1 MSFRDELL
9 QALDDDYGIT
19 PKTIA
24 KGIAQV
30 IKGESVVEKHAKNKD
45 REGYFGELQL
55 VERKVSTTP
64 SDVMFGAMMYDALRG
79 GDLGI
84 APAHMKDSRGTKP
97 VEIVHRRFDV
107 DRQVIA
113 NSDEAVARATG
124 ALIRVGD
131 FSLDELIPG
140 LENK

>member
-1 MSFRDELL
+1 
-9 QALDDDYGIT
+9 
-19 PKTIA
+19 
-24 KGIAQV
+24 
-30 IKGESVVEKHAKNKD
+30 
-45 REGYFGELQL
+45 
-55 VERKVSTTP
+55 
-64 SDVMFGAMMYDALRG
+64 
-79 GDLGI
+79 
-84 APAHMKDSRGTKP
+84 KP

>member
-55 VERKVSTTP
+55 VERKVSTT
-64 SDVMFGAMMYDALRG
+64 
-79 GDLGI
+79 
-84 APAHMKDSRGTKP
+84 
-97 VEIVHRRFDV
+97 
-107 DRQVIA
+107 
-113 NSDEAVARATG
+113 
-124 ALIRVGD
+124 
-131 FSLDELIPG
+131 
-140 LENK
+140 